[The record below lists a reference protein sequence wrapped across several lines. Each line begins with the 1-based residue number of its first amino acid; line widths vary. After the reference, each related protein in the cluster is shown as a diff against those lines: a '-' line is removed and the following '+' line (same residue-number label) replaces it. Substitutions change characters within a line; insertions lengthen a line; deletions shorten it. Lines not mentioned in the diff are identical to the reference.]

1 MAESPVI
8 YLGRSR
14 LQRNR
19 ANLIQTLHMVNAFGA
34 VGVGITL
41 YLPPW
46 PRSVLLEERLG
57 DFGIEAPCDIRASRL
72 LHRRWN
78 AWPFVRLYRG
88 RLKAARGVYT
98 RSVQISATLSAAKV
112 AHSLEIH
119 EAGRELIGKGYLA
132 DIVEQHRRGI
142 IRWLFPISRAAAG
155 VLLDAGAVPERVR
168 VCPSGVRIAC
178 FENLPPFDPERL
190 SAPRIVY
197 LGRLSRD
204 RGLDIFERL
213 AGQRIGEITLVGE
226 QDDAVRACDGLNV
239 VPFVPHREVPAWW
252 GRSDVVL
259 LPYQKNLPH
268 ADSISP
274 IKLFEAMAAGRPIVA
289 SDLPAIREIVGHER
303 TALLVEPDD
312 VEGWIAAVRRL
323 RNDPDLACRLAWAAR
338 EKARE
343 YSWEKRAEHI
353 AGACGWLDG

>member
-1 MAESPVI
+1 MAEFPVI

-46 PRSVLLEERLG
+46 PRSVRLEERLR
-57 DFGIEAPCDIRASRL
+57 DFGIEAPCDIRASWL
-72 LHRRWN
+72 LRRGWN

-119 EAGRELIGKGYLA
+119 EAGRELIGKGHLA
-132 DIVEQHRRGI
+132 DIVARHRQGV
-142 IRWLFPISRAAAG
+142 IRWLLPISRSAAG
-155 VLLDAGAVPERVR
+155 VLLDAGAAPERIL
-168 VCPSGVRIAC
+168 VCPSGVKIDG
-178 FENLPPFDPERL
+178 FEDLPPFDPERL
-190 SAPRIVY
+190 SSPRIVY

-213 AGQRIGEITLVGE
+213 AEQGIGEITLVGE
-226 QDDAVRACDGLNV
+226 QDDAVKARDGLKV

-259 LPYQKNLPH
+259 LPYQRHLPH

-289 SDLPAIREIVGHER
+289 SDLPAIREIVEHER

-312 VEGWIAAVRRL
+312 AAGWIAAVRRL
-323 RNDPDLACRLAWAAR
+323 QNDPHLACRLARAAR
-338 EKARE
+338 ERAAD
-343 YSWEKRAEHI
+343 YSWEKRAERI
-353 AGACGWLDG
+353 AGACGWLDR